1 MADNKESALEV
12 LPGYHFQWK
21 LQTASDEDWFLW
33 QNKTADRH
41 DLSASFT
48 SPGGKNFDLEAHYV
62 TAQKNGYRTSTGSR
76 ARENGFAPPQCDSAW
91 GKGLFK
97 TEDT

>member
-48 SPGGKNFDLEAHYV
+48 STGGKNFD
-62 TAQKNGYRTSTGSR
+62 
-76 ARENGFAPPQCDSAW
+76 
-91 GKGLFK
+91 
-97 TEDT
+97 